1 MLKKAAA
8 LGLAFALLAGPMFA
22 DECDIPRGS
31 PHLDHF
37 FVIVMKNHEYQQ
49 VLNNPNEPYFNSLIA
64 GTGKDAET
72 PAVDT
77 WNELTLPT
85 FPRLADIDGD
95 KV

>member
-1 MLKKAAA
+1 M
-8 LGLAFALLAGPMFA
+8 M
-22 DECDIPRGS
+22 
-31 PHLDHF
+31 
-37 FVIVMKNHEYQQ
+37 NHEYQQ
-49 VLNNPNEPYFNSLIA
+49 VLNNPNEPYLNSLMA

-72 PAVDT
+72 PTVDT

>member
-1 MLKKAAA
+1 
-8 LGLAFALLAGPMFA
+8 
-22 DECDIPRGS
+22 
-31 PHLDHF
+31 
-37 FVIVMKNHEYQQ
+37 MKNHEYQQ